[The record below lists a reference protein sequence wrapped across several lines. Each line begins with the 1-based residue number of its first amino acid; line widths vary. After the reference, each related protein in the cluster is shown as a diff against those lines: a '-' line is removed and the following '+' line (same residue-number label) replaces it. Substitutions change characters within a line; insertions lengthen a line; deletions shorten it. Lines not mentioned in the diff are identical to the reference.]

1 MIRAWSAPSVGA
13 KFEQISYDPG
23 PMKGDDVE
31 IAVTA
36 CGLCHSDLSLWE
48 DEWGITQFPLTPG
61 HEVVGTITQIGDTVT
76 HLKVGDTVGVGW
88 FSRSCLNC
96 DPCMHGDHNM
106 CVAVEQIAV
115 GRHGGFA
122 EKVRVQAS
130 WATKLP
136 DGLKAEDAGPLF
148 CGGITVFNPI
158 VQFGVKPTDKVGV
171 IGIGGLGHLAVQ
183 FLNAWGCEVTAF
195 TSTGAKADEARRMGA
210 HRIVDSRDADAI
222 QAEAGRFDFILTT
235 VAVDLDWSLYLNA
248 LGPRGRLHTVG
259 VPPSAI
265 PAHAFQLIGAQRS
278 LSGSPLGSPATI
290 RDMLEFCARH
300 DISPMVERLP
310 MSRIDEAMDKL
321 KNGSPRYR
329 IVLDND
335 FS

>member
-36 CGLCHSDLSLWE
+36 CGLCHSDMSLWE

-61 HEVVGTITQIGDTVT
+61 HEVVGVITQVGDTVT

-122 EKVRVQAS
+122 DKGPGPGQLGDQAARRLEGGGRRPAVLRRHHRVQ
-130 WATKLP
+130 P
-136 DGLKAEDAGPLF
+136 DRSVWREAHRQGRCDRHWRAGP
-148 CGGITVFNPI
+148 
-158 VQFGVKPTDKVGV
+158 
-171 IGIGGLGHLAVQ
+171 
-183 FLNAWGCEVTAF
+183 
-195 TSTGAKADEARRMGA
+195 SRR
-210 HRIVDSRDADAI
+210 
-222 QAEAGRFDFILTT
+222 
-235 VAVDLDWSLYLNA
+235 
-248 LGPRGRLHTVG
+248 
-259 VPPSAI
+259 AI
-265 PAHAFQLIGAQRS
+265 PQR
-278 LSGSPLGSPATI
+278 LG
-290 RDMLEFCARH
+290 L
-300 DISPMVERLP
+300 
-310 MSRIDEAMDKL
+310 
-321 KNGSPRYR
+321 
-329 IVLDND
+329 
-335 FS
+335 

>member
-1 MIRAWSAPSVGA
+1 MIRAWSAPSAGA

-31 IAVTA
+31 IDVMA
-36 CGLCHSDLSLWE
+36 CGLCHSDLSLWA
-48 DEWGITQFPLTPG
+48 DEWGISQYPLTPG
-61 HEVVGTITQIGDTVT
+61 HEVVGKITQVGDNVT
-76 HLKVGDTVGVGW
+76 HLKPGDTVGVGW
-88 FSRSCLNC
+88 FSRSCLTC

-106 CVAVEQIAV
+106 CGSVEQIAV

-130 WATKLP
+130 WANKLP
-136 DGLKAEDAGPLF
+136 DGVKPEDAGPLF

-158 VQFGVKPTDKVGV
+158 VQMGVKPTDKVGV
-171 IGIGGLGHLAVQ
+171 VGIGGLGHLAVQ

-195 TSTGAKADEARRMGA
+195 TSTGAKAEEAKKLGA
-210 HRIVDSRDADAI
+210 HRIVDSRSEEAL

-235 VAVDLDWSLYLNA
+235 VAVDLNWQLYLNA
-248 LGPRGRLHTVG
+248 LGPRGLLHTVG
-259 VPPSAI
+259 IPPNAI
-265 PAHAFQLIGAQRS
+265 PAHAFQLLSNQRS
-278 LSGSPLGSPATI
+278 VSGSPLGSPATI
-290 RDMLEFCARH
+290 RDMLDFCARH
-300 DISPMVERLP
+300 DISPMVERMP
-310 MSRIDEAMDKL
+310 MSQIDAAMDKL